1 MRLWLP
7 RTGQAIYQGN
17 VIKNENSSIDYWG
30 PKAIAVASGKGGVGK
45 TSLSVNLALCF
56 AQMGKKVTVFDADL
70 GLANAEV
77 LLGIIPPY
85 SLYEVLYGGMT
96 LEEIVIEGPLG
107 IRVISGGSGF
117 LEMANLDRSR
127 RQQLLRMFN
136 QFIGKDE
143 IVLIDT
149 GAGINKNVL
158 GFVAA
163 AEEVIIVVTPEPTSL
178 TDAYALIKILAN
190 FKLHSEVSIVVN
202 RAVDRREAT
211 RTMGR
216 ISNATGRFLEIKLNY
231 LGWIPEDKHVSQAV
245 KNQQP
250 YFLTN
255 PNAPASRSIAGIAGS
270 LLEGSVL
277 APNEGFWN
285 KLMGLFS

>member
-1 MRLWLP
+1 MKLWQP
-7 RTGQAIYQGN
+7 RTGQSYYHDN
-17 VIKNENSSIDYWG
+17 VIKNESSFWG

-45 TSLSVNLALCF
+45 TSIAVNLALCL
-56 AQMGKKVTVFDADL
+56 AKMGNRVTVFDADL

-77 LLGIIPPY
+77 LLGIVPPY
-85 SLYEVLYGGMT
+85 SLFEVLYGGMT
-96 LEEIVIEGPLG
+96 LEEIAVQGPYG

-117 LEMANLDRSR
+117 LEMSNLDRSR

-136 QFIGKDE
+136 QFVNKDE

-190 FKLHSEVSIVVN
+190 FKLHSEVSVVVN
-202 RAVDRREAT
+202 RAVDRHEAM
-211 RTMGR
+211 RTLGR
-216 ISNATGRFLEIKLNY
+216 ISTATGRFLDIKINF
-231 LGWIPEDKHVSQAV
+231 LGWIPDDKSVSRAV

-255 PNAPASRSIAGIAGS
+255 PNAPASRSITGIAES
-270 LLEGSVL
+270 LVGGNRL
-277 APNEGFWN
+277 ASNEGFWN

>member
-1 MRLWLP
+1 MKLWQP
-7 RTGQAIYQGN
+7 KTGRSYYDN
-17 VIKNENSSIDYWG
+17 VIKNDTALWG
-30 PKAIAVASGKGGVGK
+30 PRAIAVASGKGGVGK
-45 TSLSVNLALCF
+45 TSIVVNLALCL
-56 AQMGKKVTVFDADL
+56 AKMGNRVTVFDADL

-77 LLGIIPPY
+77 LLGIVPPY
-85 SLYEVLYGGMT
+85 SLFEVLYGGMT
-96 LEEIVIEGPLG
+96 LDEIAVQGPLG

-136 QFIGKDE
+136 QFVNKDE

-190 FKLHSEVSIVVN
+190 FKLHSEVNVVVN
-202 RAVDRREAT
+202 RAADRNEAM
-211 RTMGR
+211 RTLGR
-216 ISNATGRFLEIKLNY
+216 ISTATGRFLDIKINF
-231 LGWIPEDKHVSQAV
+231 LGWVPDDKSVTQAV

-250 YFLTN
+250 YYITN
-255 PNAPASRSIAGIAGS
+255 YNSPASRSITRIAELLVGGS
-270 LLEGSVL
+270 RLVSK
-277 APNEGFWN
+277 EGFWT

>member
-1 MRLWLP
+1 MKLWQP
-7 RTGQAIYQGN
+7 KTGRSYYDN
-17 VIKNENSSIDYWG
+17 VIKNDTALWG
-30 PKAIAVASGKGGVGK
+30 PRAIAVASGKGGVGK
-45 TSLSVNLALCF
+45 TSIVVNLALCL
-56 AQMGKKVTVFDADL
+56 AKMGNRVTVFDADL

-77 LLGIIPPY
+77 LLGIVPPY
-85 SLYEVLYGGMT
+85 SLFEVLYGGMT
-96 LEEIVIEGPLG
+96 LDEIAVQGPLG

-136 QFIGKDE
+136 QFVNKDE

-190 FKLHSEVSIVVN
+190 FKLHSEVNVVVN
-202 RAVDRREAT
+202 RAADRNEAM
-211 RTMGR
+211 RTLGR
-216 ISNATGRFLEIKLNY
+216 ISTATGRFLDIKINF
-231 LGWIPEDKHVSQAV
+231 LGWVPDDKSVTQAV
-245 KNQQP
+245 KSQQP
-250 YFLTN
+250 YYITN
-255 PNAPASRSIAGIAGS
+255 HNSPASRSITRIAELLVGGS
-270 LLEGSVL
+270 RL
-277 APNEGFWN
+277 ASKEGFWI

>member
-1 MRLWLP
+1 MKLWQP
-7 RTGQAIYQGN
+7 RTGIGFYN
-17 VIKNENSSIDYWG
+17 DNLIKHESPCWC
-30 PKAIAVASGKGGVGK
+30 PRAIAVASGKGGVGK
-45 TSLSVNLALCF
+45 TSIVVNLAICL
-56 AQMGKKVTVFDADL
+56 AKNGSRVTIFDADL

-77 LLGIIPPY
+77 MLGIVPPY
-85 SLYEVLYGGMT
+85 SLFEVLYGSMT
-96 LEEIVIEGPLG
+96 LEEIVVEGPFG
-107 IRVISGGSGF
+107 VRIISGGSGF

-136 QFIGKDE
+136 QFMSKDE
-143 IVLIDT
+143 IVLVDT

-190 FKLHSEVSIVVN
+190 FKLHSEVNVVVN
-202 RAVDRREAT
+202 RAMNRNEAM
-211 RTMGR
+211 RTLGR
-216 ISNATGRFLEIKLNY
+216 ISTATGRFLDIKINF
-231 LGWIPEDKHVSQAV
+231 LGWLPDDKLVSQSV
-245 KNQQP
+245 KTQQP

-255 PNAPASRSIAGIAGS
+255 QNSPASRGIAEIAEY
-270 LLEGSVL
+270 LVEGNHL
-277 APNEGFWN
+277 ASNEGFWA

>member
-1 MRLWLP
+1 MKLWQP
-7 RTGQAIYQGN
+7 RTGHSIYHEN
-17 VIKNENSSIDYWG
+17 VIKNESGFWG

-45 TSLSVNLALCF
+45 TSIAVNLALCL
-56 AQMGKKVTVFDADL
+56 AKMGNRVTVFDADL

-77 LLGIIPPY
+77 LLGIVPPY
-85 SLYEVLYGGMT
+85 SLFEVLYGGMT
-96 LEEIVIEGPLG
+96 LEEIAVQGPYG

-117 LEMANLDRSR
+117 LEMSNLDRSR

-136 QFIGKDE
+136 QFVNKDE

-163 AEEVIIVVTPEPTSL
+163 AEEVIIVITPEPTSL

-202 RAVDRREAT
+202 RAVDRNEAM
-211 RTMGR
+211 RTLGR
-216 ISNATGRFLEIKLNY
+216 ISTATGRFLDIKINF
-231 LGWIPEDKHVSQAV
+231 LGWIPDDKSVSRAV

-250 YFLTN
+250 YIITN
-255 PNAPASRSIAGIAGS
+255 PNAPASRSITGIAEALVG
-270 LLEGSVL
+270 GNRL
-277 APNEGFWN
+277 ASNEGFWN

>member
-1 MRLWLP
+1 MTPIKLWQP
-7 RTGQAIYQGN
+7 RTGQSYYQDN
-17 VIKNENSSIDYWG
+17 LIKNESALWG
-30 PKAIAVASGKGGVGK
+30 PRAIAVASGKGGVGK
-45 TSLSVNLALCF
+45 TSIVVNLALCL
-56 AQMGKKVTVFDADL
+56 AKMGNRVTVFDADL

-77 LLGIIPPY
+77 LLGIVPPY
-85 SLYEVLYGGMT
+85 SLFEVLYGGMT
-96 LEEIVIEGPLG
+96 LDEIAVQGPCG

-136 QFIGKDE
+136 HFVGKDE

-190 FKLHSEVSIVVN
+190 FKLHSEVNVVVN
-202 RAVDRREAT
+202 RAADRNEAM
-211 RTMGR
+211 RTLGR
-216 ISNATGRFLEIKLNY
+216 ISTATGRFLDIKINF
-231 LGWIPEDKHVSQAV
+231 LGWVPDDKLVTQAV
-245 KNQQP
+245 KSQQP
-250 YFLTN
+250 YYITN
-255 PNAPASRSIAGIAGS
+255 HNSPASRSITKIAELLVGGS
-270 LLEGSVL
+270 RL
-277 APNEGFWN
+277 ATKEGFWT

>member
-1 MRLWLP
+1 MKLWQT
-7 RTGQAIYQGN
+7 RTGQSYYHNN
-17 VIKNENSSIDYWG
+17 VLKNESGFWG

-45 TSLSVNLALCF
+45 TSITVNLALCL
-56 AQMGKKVTVFDADL
+56 AKMGNRVTVFDADL

-85 SLYEVLYGGMT
+85 SLFEVLYGGMT
-96 LEEIVIEGPLG
+96 LEEIAVQGPYG
-107 IRVISGGSGF
+107 IRIISGGSGF
-117 LEMANLDRSR
+117 LEMANLDRTR

-136 QFIGKDE
+136 QFVSKDE

-149 GAGINKNVL
+149 SAGINKNVL

-163 AEEVIIVVTPEPTSL
+163 AEEVIVIVTPEPTSL

-190 FKLHSEVSIVVN
+190 FKLHSEVNIIVN
-202 RAVDRREAT
+202 RAVDRQEAM
-211 RTMGR
+211 RTLSR
-216 ISNATGRFLEIKLNY
+216 ISTATGRFLDIKINF
-231 LGWIPEDKHVSQAV
+231 LGWIPEDKSVSQAV

-255 PNAPASRSIAGIAGS
+255 QNSPASRSIAGIAEYLVGDNRLVS
-270 LLEGSVL
+270 K
-277 APNEGFWN
+277 EGFWT

>member
-1 MRLWLP
+1 MKLWLP
-7 RTGQAIYQGN
+7 RTGRAIYQGN
-17 VIKNENSSIDYWG
+17 VIKGENSLSYWG
-30 PKAIAVASGKGGVGK
+30 PKAIAVTSGKGGVGK

-56 AQMGKKVTVFDADL
+56 AQMGNRVTVFDADL

-85 SLYEVLYGGMT
+85 SLYEVLYGNMT
-96 LEEIVIEGPLG
+96 LEEIVIEGPMG
-107 IRVISGGSGF
+107 IRVVSGGSGF
-117 LEMANLDRSR
+117 LEMANIDRSR

-136 QFIGKDE
+136 QFIDKDE

-178 TDAYALIKILAN
+178 TDAYALIKILSN
-190 FKLHSEVSIVVN
+190 FKLHSEVHIVVN
-202 RAVDRREAT
+202 RAADKREAM

-216 ISNATGRFLEIKLNY
+216 ISTAAGRFLEIKLNC

-245 KNQQP
+245 KSQQP

-255 PNAPASRSIAGIAGS
+255 PNAPASRSVAEIAAS
-270 LLEGSVL
+270 LVEGSER
-277 APNEGFWN
+277 APREGFWN
-285 KLMGLFS
+285 KLMRLFS

>member
-1 MRLWLP
+1 
-7 RTGQAIYQGN
+7 
-17 VIKNENSSIDYWG
+17 
-30 PKAIAVASGKGGVGK
+30 VASGKGGVGK
-45 TSLSVNLALCF
+45 TSITVNLALCL
-56 AQMGKKVTVFDADL
+56 AKMGNRVTVFDADL

-85 SLYEVLYGGMT
+85 SLFEVLYGGMT
-96 LEEIVIEGPLG
+96 LEEIAVQGPYG
-107 IRVISGGSGF
+107 IRIISGGSGF
-117 LEMANLDRSR
+117 LEMANLDRTR

-136 QFIGKDE
+136 QFVSKDE

-149 GAGINKNVL
+149 SAGINKNVL

-163 AEEVIIVVTPEPTSL
+163 AEEVIVIVTPEPTSL

-190 FKLHSEVSIVVN
+190 FKLHSEVNIIVN
-202 RAVDRREAT
+202 RAVDRQEAM
-211 RTMGR
+211 RTLSR
-216 ISNATGRFLEIKLNY
+216 ISTATGRFLDIKINF
-231 LGWIPEDKHVSQAV
+231 LGWIPEDKSVSQAV

-255 PNAPASRSIAGIAGS
+255 QNSPASRSIAGIAEYLVGDNRLVS
-270 LLEGSVL
+270 K
-277 APNEGFWN
+277 EGFWT

>member
-1 MRLWLP
+1 MGLWLP
-7 RTGQAIYQGN
+7 RTGQAKYQGN
-17 VIKNENSSIDYWG
+17 VIKNDNSIKYWG

-56 AQMGKKVTVFDADL
+56 AQMGKKATVFDADL

-85 SLYEVLYGGMT
+85 SLYEVLYCGMT

-190 FKLHSEVSIVVN
+190 FKLHSEVNIVVN
-202 RAVDRREAT
+202 RAIDRREAT

-216 ISNATGRFLEIKLNY
+216 ISNATGRFLEIKLNF

-245 KNQQP
+245 KSQQP

-255 PNAPASRSIAGIAGS
+255 PNSPASRSVAGIAAS
-270 LLEGSVL
+270 MVEGSVL

>member
-1 MRLWLP
+1 MKLWQP
-7 RTGQAIYQGN
+7 KTGKGFYN
-17 VIKNENSSIDYWG
+17 DNLIKHDSAYWG
-30 PKAIAVASGKGGVGK
+30 PRAIAVASGKGGVGK
-45 TSLSVNLALCF
+45 TSIVVNLAICL
-56 AQMGKKVTVFDADL
+56 AKNGSRVTIFDADL

-77 LLGIIPPY
+77 MLGIVPPY
-85 SLYEVLYGGMT
+85 SLFEVLYGAMT
-96 LEEIVIEGPLG
+96 LDEVVVQGPFGARL
-107 IRVISGGSGF
+107 ISGGSGF

-136 QFIGKDE
+136 QFMSKDE

-190 FKLHSEVSIVVN
+190 FKLHSEVNVVVN
-202 RAVDRREAT
+202 RAVNRNEAM
-211 RTMGR
+211 RTLGR
-216 ISNATGRFLEIKLNY
+216 ISTATGRFLNIKINF
-231 LGWIPEDKHVSQAV
+231 LGWLPDDKVVSQSV

-250 YFLTN
+250 YFITN
-255 PNAPASRSIAGIAGS
+255 QNSPASRGIAEIAEFLVEGNS
-270 LLEGSVL
+270 L
-277 APNEGFWN
+277 AANEGFWS

>member
-1 MRLWLP
+1 MKLWQP
-7 RTGQAIYQGN
+7 KTGRSYYDN
-17 VIKNENSSIDYWG
+17 VIKNDTPLWG
-30 PKAIAVASGKGGVGK
+30 PRAIAVASGKGGVGK
-45 TSLSVNLALCF
+45 TSIVVNLALCL
-56 AQMGKKVTVFDADL
+56 AKMGNRVTVFDADL

-77 LLGIIPPY
+77 LLGIVPPY
-85 SLYEVLYGGMT
+85 SLFEVLYGGMT
-96 LEEIVIEGPLG
+96 LDEIAVQGPLG

-136 QFIGKDE
+136 QFVNKDE

-190 FKLHSEVSIVVN
+190 FKLHSEVNVVVN
-202 RAVDRREAT
+202 RAADRNEAM
-211 RTMGR
+211 RTLGR
-216 ISNATGRFLEIKLNY
+216 ISTATGRFLDIKINF
-231 LGWIPEDKHVSQAV
+231 LGWVPDDKSVTQAV
-245 KNQQP
+245 KSQQP
-250 YFLTN
+250 YYITN
-255 PNAPASRSIAGIAGS
+255 HNSPASRSITRIAEFLVGGS
-270 LLEGSVL
+270 RL
-277 APNEGFWN
+277 ASKEGFWT

>member
-1 MRLWLP
+1 MKLWQP
-7 RTGQAIYQGN
+7 STGQSYYHNSIL
-17 VIKNENSSIDYWG
+17 KNESCLWG

-45 TSLSVNLALCF
+45 TSITVNLALCL
-56 AQMGKKVTVFDADL
+56 AQKGNQVTIFDADL

-85 SLYEVLYGGMT
+85 SLFEVLYGGMT
-96 LEEIVIEGPLG
+96 LEDIAVQGPCG

-117 LEMANLDRSR
+117 LEMANLDRTR

-136 QFIGKDE
+136 QFVSKDE

-149 GAGINKNVL
+149 SAGINKNVL

-163 AEEVIIVVTPEPTSL
+163 AEEVIVVVTPEPTSL

-190 FKLHSEVSIVVN
+190 FKLHSEVNVIVN
-202 RAVDRREAT
+202 RAVDRQEAM
-211 RTMGR
+211 RTLSR
-216 ISNATGRFLEIKLNY
+216 ISTAAGRFLDIKINF
-231 LGWIPEDKHVSQAV
+231 LGWVPEDKSVSQAV

-255 PNAPASRSIAGIAGS
+255 KNCPASRSIAGIAEYLVGDNH
-270 LLEGSVL
+270 V
-277 APNEGFWN
+277 APREGFWT

>member
-1 MRLWLP
+1 MKLWQP
-7 RTGQAIYQGN
+7 KTGRSYYHDN
-17 VIKNENSSIDYWG
+17 VIKNDSPLWG
-30 PKAIAVASGKGGVGK
+30 PRAIAVASGKGGVGK
-45 TSLSVNLALCF
+45 TSIVVNLALCL
-56 AQMGKKVTVFDADL
+56 AKMGNRVTVFDADL

-77 LLGIIPPY
+77 LLGIVPPY
-85 SLYEVLYGGMT
+85 SLFEVLYGGMT
-96 LEEIVIEGPLG
+96 LDEIAVQGPFG

-136 QFIGKDE
+136 QFVNKDE

-190 FKLHSEVSIVVN
+190 FKLHSEVNVVVN
-202 RAVDRREAT
+202 RAADRNEAM
-211 RTMGR
+211 RTLGR
-216 ISNATGRFLEIKLNY
+216 ISTATGRFLDIKINF
-231 LGWIPEDKHVSQAV
+231 LGWVPDDKSVIQAV
-245 KNQQP
+245 KSQQP
-250 YFLTN
+250 YYLTN
-255 PNAPASRSIAGIAGS
+255 HNSPASRSITRIAEFLVG
-270 LLEGSVL
+270 GNRL
-277 APNEGFWN
+277 ASREGFWT

>member
-7 RTGQAIYQGN
+7 RTSQTIYQGT
-17 VIKNENSSIDYWG
+17 VLKNERSLNYWS
-30 PKAIAVASGKGGVGK
+30 PKAIAVTSGKGGVGK
-45 TSLSVNLALCF
+45 TSLSVNLALCL
-56 AQMGKKVTVFDADL
+56 AKMGNKVTVFDADL
-70 GLANAEV
+70 GLANVEV
-77 LLGIIPPY
+77 LLGIVPPY

-96 LEEIVIEGPLG
+96 LDEITIEGPMG
-107 IRVISGGSGF
+107 VRVISGGSGF

-136 QFIGKDE
+136 QFVRKDE

-190 FKLHSEVSIVVN
+190 FKLHSEVDVVVN
-202 RAVDRREAT
+202 RAADRKEAM
-211 RTMGR
+211 RIMAR
-216 ISNATGRFLEIKLNY
+216 ISAAAGRFLEIKLNF
-231 LGWIPEDKHVSQAV
+231 LGWIPEDRLVSQAV

-255 PNAPASRSIAGIAGS
+255 PNSPVSRSIAGIAEF
-270 LLEGSVL
+270 LAEGNRLTS
-277 APNEGFWN
+277 NEGFWS

>member
-7 RTGQAIYQGN
+7 RTGQTIYQGN
-17 VIKNENSSIDYWG
+17 VIKNENSLNYWG

-56 AQMGKKVTVFDADL
+56 AHMGKKVTVFDADL

-96 LEEIVIEGPLG
+96 LEDVVIDGPLG

-190 FKLHSEVSIVVN
+190 FKLHSEVNIVVN

-211 RTMGR
+211 RAMGR
-216 ISNATGRFLEIKLNY
+216 ISNATGRFLEIKLNF

-255 PNAPASRSIAGIAGS
+255 PNSPASRSIAGIAAS
-270 LLEGSVL
+270 LVEGSVL
-277 APNEGFWN
+277 ASNEGFWN